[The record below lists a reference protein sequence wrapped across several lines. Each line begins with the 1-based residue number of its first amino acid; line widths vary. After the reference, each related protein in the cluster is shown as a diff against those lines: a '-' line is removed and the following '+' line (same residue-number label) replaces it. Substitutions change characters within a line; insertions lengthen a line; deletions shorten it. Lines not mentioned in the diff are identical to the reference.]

1 MSGSEIHKRGAMAV
15 VENMKNKPN
24 LKKLDLNCKF
34 VRFMYRQI
42 HVCFYHLHI
51 IDDKCKDK
59 KNILI
64 VKMKFN

>member
-1 MSGSEIHKRGAMAV
+1 MAV

-34 VRFMYRQI
+34 VRFMYRQM
-42 HVCFYHLHI
+42 HVCFYHLI
-51 IDDKCKDK
+51 NDKCKDK